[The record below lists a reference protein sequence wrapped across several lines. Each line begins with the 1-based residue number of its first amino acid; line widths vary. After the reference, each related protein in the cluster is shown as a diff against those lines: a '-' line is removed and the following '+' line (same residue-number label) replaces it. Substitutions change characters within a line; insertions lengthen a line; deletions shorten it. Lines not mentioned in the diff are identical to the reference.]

1 MARSSTYQ
9 TLASGALLLLLGC
22 DELPS
27 FPTAPAELTT
37 GVAVFE
43 HADYAG
49 ESALIT
55 ENQENLKEV
64 QGACGDQSD
73 ESDSGEVGWSD
84 CISSVRVAPGGRA
97 VLYRDDGFKGEQLEI
112 TADVPNLTQSVGR
125 CSKGGFNDCVTS
137 IRVFRPQ

>member
-1 MARSSTYQ
+1 MKKHHRA
-9 TLASGALLLLLGC
+9 LASCALLFLLGC
-22 DELPS
+22 EALPS
-27 FPTAPAELTT
+27 FPTAPADLTS

-55 ENQENLKEV
+55 QDEENLKEV

-84 CISSVRVAPGGRA
+84 CISSVRIAPGWRA
-97 VLYRDDGFKGEQLEI
+97 VLYRDDGFKGEQLEDQRRR
-112 TADVPNLTQSVGR
+112 AQS
-125 CSKGGFNDCVTS
+125 
-137 IRVFRPQ
+137 